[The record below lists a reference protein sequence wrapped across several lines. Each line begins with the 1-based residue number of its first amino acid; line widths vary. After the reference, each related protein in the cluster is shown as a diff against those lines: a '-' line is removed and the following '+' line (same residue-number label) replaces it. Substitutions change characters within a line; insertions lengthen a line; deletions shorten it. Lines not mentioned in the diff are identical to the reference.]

1 MHVEWLERGS
11 SEITQK
17 EHVRGETQKM
27 LGGLQVFLITFQR
40 LATMNY
46 REAG

>member
-1 MHVEWLERGS
+1 MHVEWLERGR

-17 EHVRGETQKM
+17 EHVRGEAQNM
-27 LGGLQVFLITFQR
+27 LGGLQVFLITLQR
-40 LATMNY
+40 LATRNY

>member
-1 MHVEWLERGS
+1 MHVEWLEREN
-11 SEITQK
+11 SEIIQK

-27 LGGLQVFLITFQR
+27 LGGLQVFLITLWR